1 MERGQAGGGDFGVV
15 AAGPSE
21 AERPVAVVRRFRGE
35 SGHGIG
41 AAQGGAIRALCSDAS
56 LGRAWL
62 LADGR
67 RRDVG
72 YALAHWRHSVDQ
84 GGCVAV
90 LDDPADAPATA
101 FYRRLGFASKGT
113 TSLVRALLPGD
124 R

>member
-1 MERGQAGGGDFGVV
+1 MTPTTEPDAKDGFRVFEAGRR
-15 AAGPSE
+15 E

-41 AAQGGAIRALCSDAS
+41 AAQRGAIRALCSDAS

-72 YALAHWRHSVDQ
+72 YALA
-84 GGCVAV
+84 
-90 LDDPADAPATA
+90 
-101 FYRRLGFASKGT
+101 
-113 TSLVRALLPGD
+113 
-124 R
+124 